1 MDSILLG
8 LVILLGVAVGI
19 MLNFLGDWLPARR
32 GIINSPGWRRVRYW
46 MVLIGAAACSVW
58 LWLTPSEELG
68 YFAGLLLL
76 TFFGLIVIIDIE
88 HKLILFPTVWFGLG
102 LCGLYGIF
110 LHGWLTTLLGGLA
123 GFGIMLVLFFFG
135 DFVAQLIARIRK
147 QELEEV
153 ALGFGDVNLAAI
165 IGLLLGWPGIVGG
178 IVLAIFVG
186 GLVSILYIFFTVIMG
201 RYRTF
206 EALPYGPYLVFGAVV
221 LLFFGD
227 TLLG

>member
-8 LVILLGVAVGI
+8 LVILLGVAVGVL
-19 MLNFLGDWLPARR
+19 LNFLGDWLPARR
-32 GIINSPGWRRVRYW
+32 GIINPPGWRRARYW
-46 MVLIGAAACSVW
+46 MVLIGAVACSVW
-58 LWLTPSEELG
+58 LWLTPHEELG
-68 YFAGLLLL
+68 YLAGLLLL

-88 HKLILFPTVWFGLG
+88 HKLILFPTVWVGLG

-123 GFGIMLVLFFFG
+123 GFGIMLVLFFLG
-135 DFVAQLIARIRK
+135 DFVAQLIARIRR

-165 IGLLLGWPGIVGG
+165 IGLLLGWPGVVGG

-186 GLVSILYIFFTVIMG
+186 GLFSILYIIFTIIMG

-227 TLLG
+227 SFLG